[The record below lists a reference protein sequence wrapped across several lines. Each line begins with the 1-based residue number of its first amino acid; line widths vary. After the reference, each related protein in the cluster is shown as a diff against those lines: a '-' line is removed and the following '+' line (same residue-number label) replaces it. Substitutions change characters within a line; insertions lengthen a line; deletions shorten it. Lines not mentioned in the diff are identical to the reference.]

1 MAVTAT
7 NTLPIPDT
15 APVVIAARAP
25 AYRRRI
31 IAPRSGRALEILGHA
46 IEYLTDEYVNERNT
60 TLSAT
65 STHIEAVQ
73 LLMSINR
80 QVYFE
85 CPIAPTLGERCSSF
99 LRACLG

>member
-1 MAVTAT
+1 MAVTAA
-7 NTLPIPDT
+7 NSLPMLVNS
-15 APVVIAARAP
+15 PVVSAVRVP

-31 IAPRSGRALEILGHA
+31 IDPRSGRALEILGHA

-85 CPIAPTLGERCSSF
+85 CPIAPTFGERCSSF